1 MAWPRR
7 SEASW
12 SPALRVV
19 GRTSSAAFRGRD
31 DDLRAIGRALDV
43 VYPLEGSVR
52 REGSRLRVTA
62 QLVRAE
68 DGSHLWSKT
77 YAREL
82 RDIFAVQDGIARDV
96 ALALRVKL
104 DVARFNREQGGTTR
118 VDAYERF
125 LRWRDIV
132 MREQFEV
139 DHDRERLRLRAR
151 DGRAGSG
158 MRAVPGPR
166 RRRRS
171 PRWRRELDGPQADRL
186 RAEAAQVRA
195 HIARIAPGQLG
206 RPGRDRSN
214 ALWREG
220 RHADAIA
227 LAKQVADGG
236 PPTKERSLGLCLHA
250 LRRRDTWRTPSP
262 WWNG

>member
-1 MAWPRR
+1 MAEEIRDQL
-7 SEASW
+7 AQ
-12 SPALRVV
+12 SPVLRVV
-19 GRTSSAAFRGRD
+19 GRTSSAAFRGGD

-43 VYPLEGSVR
+43 AYLLEGSVR

-139 DHDRERLRLRAR
+139 DHDRERLRLARAMV
-151 DGRAGSG
+151 A
-158 MRAVPGPR
+158 
-166 RRRRS
+166 
-171 PRWRRELDGPQADRL
+171 LDPACVLCQD
-186 RAEAAQVRA
+186 
-195 HIARIAPGQLG
+195 
-206 RPGRDRSN
+206 
-214 ALWREG
+214 
-220 RHADAIA
+220 A
-227 LAKQVADGG
+227 LA
-236 PPTKERSLGLCLHA
+236 S
-250 LRRRDTWRTPSP
+250 
-262 WWNG
+262 